1 MSRVAVSQRPHVF
14 LDGAETLKNAV
25 AALAEAAGNGA
36 QLAVFP
42 EALVPGYPAW
52 MWRLRPG
59 PDMALTERIHARL
72 RANSVSLA
80 ADDLAPLREAAR
92 QHKGAV
98 VCGIHERDTGFGGG
112 TPYHTALTPC
122 ADRPG
127 PNP

>member
-1 MSRVAVSQRPHVF
+1 MSRVAVIQRSPVF
-14 LDGAETLKNAV
+14 LDRAETLKNAV

-92 QHKGAV
+92 QHKVAV
-98 VCGIHERDTGFGGG
+98 VCGIHERDTEFGGG
-112 TPYHTALTPC
+112 PPLHNLLNPC
-122 ADRPG
+122 ADGAG
-127 PNP
+127 P